1 MFSIHTKLHRSK
13 TSRPRLLSRIRFSIH
28 TKLHRSKTRFCLPAR
43 QGGLVSIRNYIALKL
58 VIPFTMATVGLVSIR
73 NYIALKPRYVVK
85 EFQPRLVSIRNY
97 IALKLILAIRRLKI
111 SLVSIRNYIALKRAR
126 VVAPKEG
133 SLVSIR
139 NYIALKPQIE
149 ARASGS
155 LFPAIPYGPSS
166 KNLVRKIFV
175 DNYLFLG
182 IQLLLSVCALH
193 HDQTYAMAQRIAIY
207 GLER

>member
-1 MFSIHTKLHRSK
+1 M
-13 TSRPRLLSRIRFSIH
+13 
-28 TKLHRSKTRFCLPAR
+28 C
-43 QGGLVSIRNYIALKL
+43 LVSIRNYIALKL
-58 VIPFTMATVGLVSIR
+58 VLRMSTPL
-73 NYIALKPRYVVK
+73 Y
-85 EFQPRLVSIRNY
+85 RLVSIRNY
-97 IALKLILAIRRLKI
+97 IALKRRDIDLLR
-111 SLVSIRNYIALKRAR
+111 SR
-126 VVAPKEG
+126 

-149 ARASGS
+149 AQASGS
-155 LFPAIPYGPSS
+155 LFPAIPHGSSS

>member
-1 MFSIHTKLHRSK
+1 MINRLVSIRNYIALKL
-13 TSRPRLLSRIRFSIH
+13 FG
-28 TKLHRSKTRFCLPAR
+28 AR
-43 QGGLVSIRNYIALKL
+43 QVAFVRLVSIRNYIALKPFIAFVIPFTSLVSIRNYIALKLPSLVPKLIEGLVSIRNYIALKL
-58 VIPFTMATVGLVSIR
+58 IPPLYGMSA
-73 NYIALKPRYVVK
+73 
-85 EFQPRLVSIRNY
+85 
-97 IALKLILAIRRLKI
+97 
-111 SLVSIRNYIALKRAR
+111 
-126 VVAPKEG
+126 

-149 ARASGS
+149 AQASGS
-155 LFPAIPYGPSS
+155 LFPAIPHGASS

-182 IQLLLSVCALH
+182 MQLLLSVCALH

>member
-97 IALKLILAIRRLKI
+97 IALKQVSQYSRLY
-111 SLVSIRNYIALKRAR
+111 R
-126 VVAPKEG
+126 

>member
-1 MFSIHTKLHRSK
+1 MSDPQRS
-13 TSRPRLLSRIRFSIH
+13 
-28 TKLHRSKTRFCLPAR
+28 
-43 QGGLVSIRNYIALKL
+43 GLVSIRNYIALKL
-58 VIPFTMATVGLVSIR
+58 VSAHCTTQNR
-73 NYIALKPRYVVK
+73 
-85 EFQPRLVSIRNY
+85 
-97 IALKLILAIRRLKI
+97 
-111 SLVSIRNYIALKRAR
+111 
-126 VVAPKEG
+126 
-133 SLVSIR
+133 LVSIR

-155 LFPAIPYGPSS
+155 LFPAIPHGSSS

>member
-1 MFSIHTKLHRSK
+1 MAKK
-13 TSRPRLLSRIRFSIH
+13 TVVNS
-28 TKLHRSKTRFCLPAR
+28 
-43 QGGLVSIRNYIALKL
+43 LVSIRNYIALKL
-58 VIPFTMATVGLVSIR
+58 TIKNINVKGCLVSIRNYIALKRAVASGFSSAGLVSIR
-73 NYIALKPRYVVK
+73 NYIALKPKANQNV
-85 EFQPRLVSIRNY
+85 RN
-97 IALKLILAIRRLKI
+97 
-111 SLVSIRNYIALKRAR
+111 V
-126 VVAPKEG
+126 

-155 LFPAIPYGPSS
+155 LFPAIPHGSSS

>member
-1 MFSIHTKLHRSK
+1 MYQIFGA
-13 TSRPRLLSRIRFSIH
+13 
-28 TKLHRSKTRFCLPAR
+28 C
-43 QGGLVSIRNYIALKL
+43 GGLVSIRNYIALKL
-58 VIPFTMATVGLVSIR
+58 RVIPRDITLGFSIHTKLHR
-73 NYIALKPRYVVK
+73 SKTRALSPQ
-85 EFQPRLVSIRNY
+85 E
-97 IALKLILAIRRLKI
+97 LA
-111 SLVSIRNYIALKRAR
+111 SLVSIRNYIALKHALKFRSLSSSLVSIRNYIAL
-126 VVAPKEG
+126 KHISTDKICLC

-155 LFPAIPYGPSS
+155 LFPAIPHGSSS

>member
-1 MFSIHTKLHRSK
+1 METLHSLVSIRNYIALKHTANE
-13 TSRPRLLSRIRFSIH
+13 LLGLVSLVSIRNYIAL
-28 TKLHRSKTRFCLPAR
+28 KQYYAYCEECK
-43 QGGLVSIRNYIALKL
+43 GLVSIRNYIALKL
-58 VIPFTMATVGLVSIR
+58 EPYKPFDLT
-73 NYIALKPRYVVK
+73 
-85 EFQPRLVSIRNY
+85 
-97 IALKLILAIRRLKI
+97 
-111 SLVSIRNYIALKRAR
+111 
-126 VVAPKEG
+126 

-149 ARASGS
+149 AQASGS
-155 LFPAIPYGPSS
+155 LFPAIPHGSSS

>member
-1 MFSIHTKLHRSK
+1 M
-13 TSRPRLLSRIRFSIH
+13 LSGS
-28 TKLHRSKTRFCLPAR
+28 
-43 QGGLVSIRNYIALKL
+43 GLVSIRNYIALKL
-58 VIPFTMATVGLVSIR
+58 FRPLHAVRKCLVSIRNYIALKHKCRKTCYRAGLVSIR
-73 NYIALKPRYVVK
+73 NYIALKPAIAMLART
-85 EFQPRLVSIRNY
+85 PGLVSIRNY
-97 IALKLILAIRRLKI
+97 IALKPLRR
-111 SLVSIRNYIALKRAR
+111 YFDAAAR
-126 VVAPKEG
+126 
-133 SLVSIR
+133 LVSIR

-149 ARASGS
+149 AQASGS
-155 LFPAIPYGPSS
+155 LFPAIPHGASS

>member
-1 MFSIHTKLHRSK
+1 M
-13 TSRPRLLSRIRFSIH
+13 
-28 TKLHRSKTRFCLPAR
+28 
-43 QGGLVSIRNYIALKL
+43 
-58 VIPFTMATVGLVSIR
+58 
-73 NYIALKPRYVVK
+73 
-85 EFQPRLVSIRNY
+85 RLVSIRNY
-97 IALKLILAIRRLKI
+97 IALKRIVLPFDR
-111 SLVSIRNYIALKRAR
+111 
-126 VVAPKEG
+126 G
-133 SLVSIR
+133 TGLVSIR

-149 ARASGS
+149 AQASGS
-155 LFPAIPYGPSS
+155 LFPAIPHGSSS